1 MRNIEIDGLLFEP
14 LIEEEQIQKRVR
26 LMGIDIS
33 LRCEHKQPV
42 FIGVLNGCFMFMA
55 DLLKQ
60 IEVPCEMSFIKLA
73 SYIGTGQ
80 SELNELLG
88 LGIDLKGRDVIIVED
103 IVDSGHSLKHTLDAV
118 KKLNPASVIACAL
131 LVKPDALQYHF
142 EELNYVG
149 FEISKEFVVGYG
161 MDFNGL
167 GRNLPDIYKNIP
179 G

>member
-1 MRNIEIDGLLFEP
+1 MKKIEIDGLLFEP
-14 LIEEEQIQKRVR
+14 LFEEEQIQKRVR

-33 LRCEHKQPV
+33 LRYEHKQPV

-60 IEVPCEMSFIKLA
+60 IDVPCEMSFIKLA

-88 LGIDLKGRDVIIVED
+88 LGIDLEGRDVIIVED
-103 IVDSGHSLKHTLDAV
+103 IVDSGHSLKYTLDAV
-118 KKLNPASVIACAL
+118 KKLKPASVIACAL
-131 LVKPDALQYHF
+131 LVKPEALQYHF
-142 EELNYVG
+142 EELTYVG

-167 GRNLPDIYKNIP
+167 CRNLPDIYKNVAV
-179 G
+179 